1 MKNSL
6 ESTGNRA
13 DHVEEIVT
21 WRYKSKSQIFVC
33 SYQLNKILKANILF
47 YMSKRHD

>member
-21 WRYKSKSQIFVC
+21 WRYKSRNDSDRREQRIKIF
-33 SYQLNKILKANILF
+33 KK
-47 YMSKRHD
+47 